1 MIRFVG
7 LLIISFSLLAS
18 CTNDDKALQDIK
30 NNESIQ
36 DNQEYDVENQKR
48 IEEESQ
54 KQISHLERIIEQ
66 NKSKLK
72 EYELKIETGDTTDI
86 KGLSQFVEDMKVAI
100 KNKEERLKKLKK
112 K

>member
-7 LLIISFSLLAS
+7 LLIISFSLIAS
-18 CTNDDKALQDIK
+18 CSDDDRALQDIK
-30 NNESIQ
+30 NKESIK
-36 DNQEYDVENQKR
+36 DNQQNDIQNQER
-48 IEEESQ
+48 IEKELM

-72 EYELKIETGDTTDI
+72 EYELKIESGDTNDI
-86 KGLSQFVEDMKVAI
+86 KGLPQFVEDMKIAI